1 MKIVKQLKNS
11 NHCGLVFFDQHSAKT
26 RSLINTIG
34 KYDIETDE
42 LMILDDETNIS
53 KKFRALLKAKVY
65 MKIVQI
71 GSNYYISFDASEN
84 TDTDT
89 GLQESNKSINEI
101 LSFKSMINGINQTNP
116 VQNISKKD
124 NIAKPEPE
132 PATKVNKPFPE
143 PVVSNSKKDIRQP
156 IVKNETEL
164 DYTKHE
170 KMLLTYDNERR
181 NKLITNTLML
191 LNKE

>member
-11 NHCGLVFFDQHSAKT
+11 NHCGLVFFNQQFAKT

-34 KYDIETDE
+34 KYDNESDE

-53 KKFRALLKAKVY
+53 KKFRALLKANVY
-65 MKIVQI
+65 MKILPLET
-71 GSNYYISFDASEN
+71 NYYVSFDASEN
-84 TDTDT
+84 TNTDT
-89 GLQESNKSINEI
+89 GLQESNQSVNEM

-116 VQNISKKD
+116 VQKISNKD
-124 NIAKPEPE
+124 NIANPEPE
-132 PATKVNKPFPE
+132 PTTKVNKPFPE

-164 DYTKHE
+164 DYNKHE
-170 KMLLTYDNERR
+170 KILLKYDNERR
-181 NKLITNTLML
+181 EKLITNTLML

>member
-34 KYDIETDE
+34 KYDITNDE

-53 KKFRALLKAKVY
+53 KKFRALLKSKVY
-65 MKIVQI
+65 MKILPM
-71 GSNYYISFDASEN
+71 GSNYYVSFDATKN

-89 GLQESNKSINEI
+89 GLQESNKSINEMI
-101 LSFKSMINGINQTNP
+101 SFKSMINGVKQLNP
-116 VQNISKKD
+116 VKIISNKD
-124 NIAKPEPE
+124 NIANAEPE
-132 PATKVNKPFPE
+132 PTTKVNKPFPE

-156 IVKNETEL
+156 IAKPEL

-170 KMLLTYDNERR
+170 KMLTRYDNERR
-181 NKLITNTLML
+181 EKLITNTLML